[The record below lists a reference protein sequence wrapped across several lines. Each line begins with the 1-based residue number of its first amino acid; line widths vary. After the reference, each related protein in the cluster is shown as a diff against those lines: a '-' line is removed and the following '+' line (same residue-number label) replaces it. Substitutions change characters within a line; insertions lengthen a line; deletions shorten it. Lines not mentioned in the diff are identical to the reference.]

1 VNRRNL
7 ARLGLIAGAGA
18 SGALFFRPGAEAK
31 GKRVS
36 AERVLNRIQRF
47 AQPLAIPKPLT
58 PVRRTENTDYYQITM
73 QRALKEFVP
82 GVSTEVWGY
91 NGQVPGPTLEVQRG
105 RRVVVRHI
113 NALPRRHPTRGYV
126 PATSVHLHGAPNRP
140 QYDGYA
146 NDLTRPGQYK
156 DYVYDNEE
164 SARTLWYHDHAVMH
178 TAENVYMGLA
188 AFYLVRD
195 AAEDRLQLP
204 TGRYDIPLVL
214 RDVILGADGA
224 LVYDDDGHKSLQ
236 GDIILVNGVPW
247 PVMRVERRK
256 YRFRILNGSLSRGYR
271 LALSTRDPFTF
282 IGTDSGLMPRPQQA
296 QSFRI
301 VSAERYEVVID
312 FSQYRVGQRVILNNL
327 GVKNSED
334 FDWTGQVMA
343 FDVTAEPTSLENNT
357 VPPVLSTSEPLMGI
371 SPAQAKR
378 TRHLRFER
386 QHGHWVI
393 NGQTWADV
401 QASGFRDVLANPAL
415 GDVEIWEVVNKS
427 GGWFHPVHL
436 HLVDF
441 RILSR
446 NGAPP
451 RPHELGVKDTA
462 DLGENETLRL
472 LVRFGPHQGKYM
484 LHCHNSVHEDH
495 DMMHQFRVG
504 TGGTDPLSVPAR
516 PLPAPP
522 L

>member
-1 VNRRNL
+1 
-7 ARLGLIAGAGA
+7 
-18 SGALFFRPGAEAK
+18 
-31 GKRVS
+31 
-36 AERVLNRIQRF
+36 
-47 AQPLAIPKPLT
+47 
-58 PVRRTENTDYYQITM
+58 
-73 QRALKEFVP
+73 
-82 GVSTEVWGY
+82 
-91 NGQVPGPTLEVQRG
+91 
-105 RRVVVRHI
+105 
-113 NALPRRHPTRGYV
+113 
-126 PATSVHLHGAPNRP
+126 
-140 QYDGYA
+140 
-146 NDLTRPGQYK
+146 
-156 DYVYDNEE
+156 
-164 SARTLWYHDHAVMH
+164 
-178 TAENVYMGLA
+178 
-188 AFYLVRD
+188 
-195 AAEDRLQLP
+195 
-204 TGRYDIPLVL
+204 
-214 RDVILGADGA
+214 
-224 LVYDDDGHKSLQ
+224 
-236 GDIILVNGVPW
+236 
-247 PVMRVERRK
+247 
-256 YRFRILNGSLSRGYR
+256 
-271 LALSTRDPFTF
+271 
-282 IGTDSGLMPRPQQA
+282 MPRPQQA

-312 FSQYRVGQRVILNNL
+312 FSKYRVGQRVMLNNL

-343 FDVTAEPTSLENNT
+343 FDVASEPTSLENNT
-357 VPPVLSTSEPLMGI
+357 VPAVLSTSDPLMGI

-415 GDVEIWEVVNKS
+415 GDVEIWEVENKS
-427 GGWFHPVHL
+427 GGWFHPVHI

-446 NGAPP
+446 NGGPP

-472 LVRFGPHQGKYM
+472 LVRFGPHEGKYM

-495 DMMHQFRVG
+495 DMMHQFQVG
-504 TGGTDPLSVPAR
+504 TGGTDPLSVPAT